1 MTKPIPDKAEVA
13 LEYPDKLYIGT
24 FERSSRFDAHLDA
37 TGISLMLERVGD
49 VDTRKSIH
57 MHINYELFA
66 EILRDLAATVAAMP
80 AQDVAHRETLADA
93 ARLFIAPSPR
103 RLRIQSYYWS
113 KSLVGKANVCRRD
126 NEMGS
131 RSYACRNNC
140 QPTRPISYLLR
151 RRVTCHLQRRVTCR
165 PPPQRATPASMVKAL
180 PARTHFIS
188 DVSGEIGYL
197 LH

>member
-66 EILRDLAATVAAMP
+66 EILHDLAATVAAMP
-80 AQDVAHRETLADA
+80 VDDVAHRGTLADA
-93 ARLFIAPSPR
+93 AKAFHRALAAKPR
-103 RLRIQSYYWS
+103 R
-113 KSLVGKANVCRRD
+113 A
-126 NEMGS
+126 
-131 RSYACRNNC
+131 
-140 QPTRPISYLLR
+140 
-151 RRVTCHLQRRVTCR
+151 
-165 PPPQRATPASMVKAL
+165 ATNA
-180 PARTHFIS
+180 
-188 DVSGEIGYL
+188 
-197 LH
+197 

>member
-24 FERSSRFDAHLDA
+24 FERSARFDAHLDA
-37 TGISLMLERVGD
+37 TGISLVLERVGD

-93 ARLFIAPSPR
+93 T
-103 RLRIQSYYWS
+103 
-113 KSLVGKANVCRRD
+113 KALHR
-126 NEMGS
+126 
-131 RSYACRNNC
+131 A
-140 QPTRPISYLLR
+140 LA
-151 RRVTCHLQRRVTCR
+151 
-165 PPPQRATPASMVKAL
+165 ATPGHVATNA
-180 PARTHFIS
+180 
-188 DVSGEIGYL
+188 
-197 LH
+197 